1 MIVKALNSFT
11 KQGEVLYLDP
21 VRALVFRLRGRVPIG
36 QRAYPRWSG
45 TLEFWLVRCKDC
57 GTAYTDYP
65 HSWDGF
71 TQCPNCKGKS

>member
-1 MIVKALNSFT
+1 MEATNSYTEGGETIVLGFFKTLAFGLF
-11 KQGEVLYLDP
+11 
-21 VRALVFRLRGRVPIG
+21 GRVPIG
-36 QRAYPRWSG
+36 RRTYPRWTG
-45 TLEFWLVRCKDC
+45 ELEFWLVRCKDC